1 VAGRGLTRPMVEILA
16 DSLIPVFAGLLV
28 GYIAGARNVVDNK
41 DLRTLITFVMS
52 FAVPCALFITIVRAP
67 HVLLWGEGKV
77 VLVLAITYL
86 VTYAFTY
93 FTARKLGKL
102 SGADSAVVSLTLSFP
117 NAAAIGIPLLP
128 AVYGSAAS
136 INDVVAI
143 AVGAVTISPITLAIL
158 EDNSG
163 SHDHLS
169 GLSRVRAS
177 AWKAVKR
184 PVVWAPLL
192 GVLVVAANL
201 AVPSYVDKSLAI
213 FATATAGA
221 ALFLTGLVVSAQRF
235 NLTWSVGWS
244 VVGKTLLQPALCL
257 GAARAV
263 GLPLEQ
269 TRQVVLIA
277 AIPCGF
283 FGVVFGKSFAA
294 TPAAA
299 SSTLIAST
307 VVGAFTL
314 AGWIVLSSYLH

>member
-1 VAGRGLTRPMVEILA
+1 MVEILA
-16 DSLIPVFAGLLV
+16 SSLIPVFAGLLV
-28 GYIAGARNVVDNK
+28 GYVAGIRKVVDNK

-52 FAVPCALFITIVRAP
+52 FTVPCALFITIVRAP
-67 HVLLWGEGKV
+67 HTLLWGEGRV
-77 VLVLAITYL
+77 VLVLAVTYL
-86 VTYAFTY
+86 VTYAVTY
-93 FTARKLGKL
+93 FSARIGGKLGA
-102 SGADSAVVSLTLSFP
+102 SDSSVLSLTLAFP

-136 INDVVAI
+136 VSDVVAI

-158 EDNSG
+158 ENNSG

-169 GLSRVRAS
+169 GFSRVRAS
-177 AWKAVKR
+177 LWKAVKR
-184 PVVWAPLL
+184 PVVWAPLV
-192 GVLVVAANL
+192 GVLVVATHL
-201 AVPSYVDKSLAI
+201 AVPSYVDKSLSI
-213 FATATAGA
+213 FAVATAGA

-235 NLTWSVGWS
+235 DLRWNVGWS

-257 GAARAV
+257 GAARVV

-269 TRQVVLIA
+269 TRQVVLVA

-283 FGVVFGKSFAA
+283 FGVVFGKSFEA
-294 TPAAA
+294 TPEVA

-314 AGWIVLSSYLH
+314 AGWIVLLNCLQ

>member
-1 VAGRGLTRPMVEILA
+1 MVDILA

-28 GYIAGARNVVDNK
+28 GYIAGIRKVVDNK

-67 HVLLWGEGKV
+67 HTLLWGESRI
-77 VLVLAITYL
+77 VLVLAVTYL

-93 FTARKLGKL
+93 LSARKLVKL
-102 SGADSAVVSLTLSFP
+102 NGADSAVLALTLSFP

-128 AVYGSAAS
+128 AVYGATAS
-136 INDVVAI
+136 VTDVVAI

-158 EDNSG
+158 ENNSG
-163 SHDHLS
+163 SHGHLS
-169 GLSRVRAS
+169 GLARVRAS
-177 AWKAVKR
+177 MWKAVQR

-192 GVLVVAANL
+192 GVLVVAGNL
-201 AVPSYVDKSLAI
+201 AIPSYADRSLSI

-235 NLTWSVGWS
+235 SLKWNVSWS

-257 GAARAV
+257 GIARVV

-269 TRQVVLIA
+269 TRHVVLVA

-283 FGVVFGKSFAA
+283 FGVVFGKSFDASSEV
-294 TPAAA
+294 A

-314 AGWIVLSSYLH
+314 GGWIVLSSYLQ